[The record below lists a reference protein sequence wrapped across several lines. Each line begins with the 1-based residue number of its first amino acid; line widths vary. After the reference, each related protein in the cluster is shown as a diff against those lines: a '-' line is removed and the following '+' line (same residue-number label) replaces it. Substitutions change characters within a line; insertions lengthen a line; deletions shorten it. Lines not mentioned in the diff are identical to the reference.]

1 MKYDKSKYLNQ
12 MIDREWPEHVNKA
25 FTNCKT
31 KVRHAVSKVTI
42 EGNAPDNLVEEVLD
56 WLNESKPV
64 VVYKGDKNE

>member
-12 MIDREWPEHVNKA
+12 MIDREWPEHVSKA

-42 EGNAPDNLVEEVLD
+42 EGNAPDNLVKEVLD

>member
-12 MIDREWPEHVNKA
+12 MIDREWPEHVSKA

-42 EGNAPDNLVEEVLD
+42 EGNATDILVKEVLD